1 MNYQLIV
8 RSGHDTRE
16 RPEPRLGAFFGR
28 SAFQPLRLVISSV
41 ACGSTVLRSPTT
53 PKSTSSKIGASS
65 SLLTATIVFDVCM
78 PARCW
83 MAPEMPLATYS
94 WGETVLPVCPIWNE
108 CGYQPE
114 STAAREAPTAAPSE
128 SANASTSEKSPPVP
142 RPPDTTIAASVSSGR
157 PEASF
162 GLLEVILAP
171 LAASETSTE
180 TASTLPAPDVASG
193 VTELGLTA
201 MTGTPWETPAFTVKL
216 PANTD
221 CVVVIVPPST
231 STSTASVMRPD
242 SDFRATRAAISL
254 PSNVEGTSTAAGL
267 LSATSCASASA
278 LGPTRYSS

>member
-41 ACGSTVLRSPTT
+41 ACGNTVLRSPTT

-94 WGETVLPVCPIWNE
+94 CGETVLPVCPIWEE

-114 STAAREAPTAAPSE
+114 STAARDAPTAAPSE
-128 SANASTSEKSPPVP
+128 SPNASASGKSRPVP
-142 RPPDTTIAASVSSGR
+142 PPPDTTTEASVTSGR
-157 PEASF
+157 PVASF
-162 GLLEVILAP
+162 GFLEVMFAA
-171 LAASETSTE
+171 LAAPELSTE
-180 TASTLPAPDVASG
+180 TA
-193 VTELGLTA
+193 
-201 MTGTPWETPAFTVKL
+201 
-216 PANTD
+216 
-221 CVVVIVPPST
+221 
-231 STSTASVMRPD
+231 
-242 SDFRATRAAISL
+242 AT
-254 PSNVEGTSTAAGL
+254 
-267 LSATSCASASA
+267 
-278 LGPTRYSS
+278 